1 MRYNRSAMAYVFT
14 PFDRRVQ
21 EVVDW
26 LVKEFSGIRTG
37 RATPALLDS
46 IHVESYGAR
55 VPINQVG
62 SVNVEDA
69 RTLRIAPWD
78 SGSIKSIEKAVT
90 DADFGVSV
98 ASDDRGVRV
107 TFPELT
113 TDRRVQ
119 LLKLAKG
126 RLEEARVSLRQ
137 ARDEVVKD
145 MDQKEKDGSLTKDA
159 KFRMKEELQ
168 KRVNQM
174 NERLNGMFAKKETE
188 IHS

>member
-1 MRYNRSAMAYVFT
+1 MTYDFSSFT
-14 PFDRRVQ
+14 SKLDEALKWFQNELGGV
-21 EVVDW
+21 
-26 LVKEFSGIRTG
+26 RTG
-37 RATPALLDS
+37 RATPALLDGVM
-46 IHVESYGAR
+46 VESYGAR